1 MNMVK
6 AYIYIYM
13 LDRLYIRG
21 NEGGAG
27 IAEIRNG
34 ALYTR
39 FAV

>member
-1 MNMVK
+1 ML
-6 AYIYIYM
+6 ATSYQYM
-13 LDRLYIRG
+13 LIGSIYKG

-39 FAV
+39 FVV